1 MYSVLVAGGCL
12 SVHET
17 PNPYAARRIAKRIIK
32 QGGIWVKKVPGYLTT
47 SYRKFKGAKF
57 VKIWDAETRKGV

>member
-12 SVHET
+12 TVHET
-17 PNPYAARRIAKRIIK
+17 PNPYAAKRIAKRISK
-32 QGGIWVKKVPGYLTT
+32 QGGIWVKKAPGLLIA
-47 SYRKFKGAKF
+47 SYRKFRGAKF

>member
-1 MYSVLVAGGCL
+1 MYSVLVASGCL

-17 PNPYAARRIAKRIIK
+17 PNPYAARRIAKRINA
-32 QGGIWVKKVPGYLTT
+32 QGGIWVQRIPGYLTA

-57 VKIWDAETRKGV
+57 VKIADAETRKEI